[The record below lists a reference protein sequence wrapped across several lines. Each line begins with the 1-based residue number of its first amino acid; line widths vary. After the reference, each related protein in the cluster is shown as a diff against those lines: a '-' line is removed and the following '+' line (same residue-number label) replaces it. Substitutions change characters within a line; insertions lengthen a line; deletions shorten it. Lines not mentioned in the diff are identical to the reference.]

1 MLMAFQGKK
10 GGSMIFSRKKYVDHQ
25 KVPHLVLLQYSTG
38 YYGDGR
44 YDEIV
49 VFPDHTHTRYGSPAS
64 CSINVR

>member
-1 MLMAFQGKK
+1 
-10 GGSMIFSRKKYVDHQ
+10 MIFSRKKYVDHQ